1 MTHQAP
7 KCALFCPSVGKF
19 PTCSTVAAQRFSA
32 VARGRYRYTFV
43 LELTVRIRPAVR
55 LAERRVLV
63 EVWQRGLKVAMH
75 GSPRLTNVARRAKK
89 VERAPRV
96 GWGGAP
102 ILSNTYVV
110 RRVVIGARHD
120 APVTCGQ
127 RASVSCCGGHALR
140 QHLQFSVSNVLPD
153 CRCNSAYRD
162 MFVCFPHPSSLT
174 LSKPFSTSARTSPC
188 RRQHFDVPAALA
200 QRGVSSCLPRS

>member
-19 PTCSTVAAQRFSA
+19 PTCSTVAAQKIQR
-32 VARGRYRYTFV
+32 RGTRPRYASV
-43 LELTVRIRPAVR
+43 LGLTVRIRPAVR

-63 EVWQRGLKVAMH
+63 EVRQRGLKVAMH
-75 GSPRLTNVARRAKK
+75 GSPRLSNVARRAKK

-96 GWGGAP
+96 RRSGAAV
-102 ILSNTYVV
+102 SSDADVV

-127 RASVSCCGGHALR
+127 RASVSCCGHALR
-140 QHLQFSVSNVLPD
+140 HHLQFSVSNVLPD

-162 MFVCFPHPSSLT
+162 MFVCLPHPSSLT

-188 RRQHFDVPAALA
+188 RRQHFDDAC
-200 QRGVSSCLPRS
+200 GSG